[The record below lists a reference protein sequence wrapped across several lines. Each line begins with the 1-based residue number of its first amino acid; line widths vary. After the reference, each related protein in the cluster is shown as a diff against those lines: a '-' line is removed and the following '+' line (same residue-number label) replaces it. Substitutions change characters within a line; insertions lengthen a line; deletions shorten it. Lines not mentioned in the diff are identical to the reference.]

1 MTVIRLVRFLGVAL
15 LVGSLAAS
23 STPADAQG
31 SAGNA
36 SAAQSL
42 GTARVG
48 LAHWTPPVF
57 TGSRFSSGLPSG
69 GPLGVKVARVAR
81 HPGYDRVVIELAGR
95 TPGKPGWR
103 VEYVRTPT
111 SDGSGHPVAVRGRFF
126 LLVAVTGVG
135 YPPDTGVRSPIV
147 RRLRPTGTPIVRE
160 VVLDN
165 VFEGVYTSYVGVS
178 AKRNFRVL
186 RLSNPARIVVDI
198 RHR

>member
-1 MTVIRLVRFLGVAL
+1 MTMIQWVRLLGVAL
-15 LVGSLAAS
+15 LAGSVTAS
-23 STPADAQG
+23 G
-31 SAGNA
+31 SP
-36 SAAQSL
+36 SAAQASPV
-42 GTARVG
+42 TRPAPFIAPAAVG
-48 LAHWTPPVF
+48 PTHWVPPVF

-69 GPLGVKVARVAR
+69 GPLGVKVARVGR
-81 HPGYDRVVIELAGR
+81 HKGFDRVVIELAGR
-95 TPGKPGWR
+95 VPGRPGWR

-111 SDGSGHPVAVRGRFF
+111 SDGSGFPVAVRGRYF

-135 YPPDTGVRSPIV
+135 YPPDTGVPSPAV

-165 VFEGVYTSYVGVS
+165 VFEGSYTSFVGVS

-186 RLSNPARIVVDI
+186 RLSNPPRIVVDI